1 MVYTLDSDITKDSTA
16 DMLPANIMEDIGINS
31 STVLIP
37 DSVDSIHIDVPI
49 VDDQIPEIDEMF
61 TVRLSSVRY
70 LNISHS
76 LIDH

>member
-1 MVYTLDSDITKDSTA
+1 MVYTLDSDITKDSTD
-16 DMLPANIMEDIGINS
+16 DMLPASIMEDIGLNS

-37 DSVDSIHIDVPI
+37 DAVDSIHIDIPI

-70 LNISHS
+70 LNIT
-76 LIDH
+76 